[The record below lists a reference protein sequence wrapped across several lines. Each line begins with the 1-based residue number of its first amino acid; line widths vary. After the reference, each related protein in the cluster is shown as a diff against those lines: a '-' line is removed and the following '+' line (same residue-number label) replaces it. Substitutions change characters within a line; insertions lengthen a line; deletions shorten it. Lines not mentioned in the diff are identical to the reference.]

1 MLSEHVAPPEAGEAD
16 GRGALQDERW
26 ELLTHVTAITD
37 KLMVAL
43 AMVWLGLLI
52 VEFTQ
57 GLGPKLQFVVYAIW
71 VIFVLDFVIK
81 FAIAPRKASYLKR
94 NWLTAISLLLPAFRV
109 LSVFRVFRLLRFAR
123 AARSVGLLRLLTSM
137 NRGMRALGQTLGSRG
152 LGYVAALTVVVT
164 FAGAAGMFHFEGPA
178 APRQGGLDDVGRGG
192 AGIRD
197 YGEAIWWTAM
207 IMTTMG
213 SEYWPGTIEGRIL
226 CWLLSVY
233 SFVFFGYLTAT
244 LASLFIGRG
253 NPPASPPAATIL
265 GTADLAA
272 LRAEINE
279 LRVQVSTLVAS
290 LRETIRPLEP
300 RDHSP
305 PPEDVSI

>member
-1 MLSEHVAPPEAGEAD
+1 MGEQEEPPEAGETD
-16 GRGALQDERW
+16 GQGGLQDERW

-57 GLGPKLQFVVYAIW
+57 GLGPKLQLVVYAIW
-71 VIFVLDFVIK
+71 IVFVLDFAIK
-81 FAIAPRKASYLKR
+81 FAFAPRKAAYLRR

-123 AARSVGLLRLLTSM
+123 AARSVGLLRLITSM
-137 NRGMRALGQTLGSRG
+137 NRGMGALGQTLGSRG
-152 LGYVAALTVVVT
+152 LGYVVALTVIVT
-164 FAGAAGMFHFEGPA
+164 FAGAAGMFHFEGPPA
-178 APRQGGLDDVGRGG
+178 LRQGGLDDADRGES
-192 AGIRD
+192 GIRD

-213 SEYWPGTIEGRIL
+213 SEYWPRTIEGRIL

-253 NPPASPPAATIL
+253 NPPASPPATTTP
-265 GTADLAA
+265 GPADLAA
-272 LRAEINE
+272 LRGEISE
-279 LRVQVSTLVAS
+279 LRVQVPTLSAS
-290 LRETIRPLEP
+290 LKETIRPPEP
-300 RDHSP
+300 RDQAP
-305 PPEDVSI
+305 PSKDVSS